1 MIEILDR
8 LLVGAMILG
17 VLLLWVSAILGAVSI
32 IFLRTPQRV
41 AVLVAIAVGVLI
53 ACYFLGGY
61 TLENSLPVVDKYL
74 AGP

>member
-17 VLLLWVSAILGAVSI
+17 VVLLWVSAILGAISI
-32 IFLRTPQRV
+32 VFLRTPQRV

-53 ACYFLGGY
+53 ISYVLGGY
-61 TLENSLPVVDKYL
+61 TLENTLPVVDKYL
-74 AGP
+74 ASP